1 MSKAHQSKRFDSH
14 LYEKKIQDLLEKI
27 DILESKLKLCGKD
40 KIRFVQAFSDLEKEN
55 TFLKSEIEKRDKDNS
70 SLEEAKVKFQNKIT
84 TLTEQHKSM
93 IDTYK
98 MKFDLLRHKGIK
110 YLIK

>member
-84 TLTEQHKSM
+84 TLTEQHK
-93 IDTYK
+93 
-98 MKFDLLRHKGIK
+98 
-110 YLIK
+110 